1 VKTDLV
7 NFGEM
12 EVI

>member
-1 VKTDLV
+1 M

-12 EVI
+12 EISGIR